1 MEGLRGL
8 TSSPSTGFFERRRRL
23 SASFWRRATR
33 FSRRLSSATS
43 APTVSRT
50 VLACVSMAL
59 TSSWTD
65 ATGASAASTGAAV
78 TPAGATTGATTGAD
92 VAATTGAFAAG
103 AFFAFAATTGA
114 TGATVTAATT
124 TVSSDFLETFFVTL
138 TGVELII
145 LDAVEVFMAGIR
157 TYSRPRIQFWVK
169 VFKPHLSFF
178 DNSDFFIFLV
188 MVATKF

>member
-1 MEGLRGL
+1 
-8 TSSPSTGFFERRRRL
+8 
-23 SASFWRRATR
+23 
-33 FSRRLSSATS
+33 
-43 APTVSRT
+43 
-50 VLACVSMAL
+50 MAL

-78 TPAGATTGATTGAD
+78 TPAGATTGADVAATTGAD

-103 AFFAFAATTGA
+103 AFFAFAATGA
-114 TGATVTAATT
+114 AGATVTAATT
-124 TVSSDFLETFFVTL
+124 TVSSDFLETFFITL

-157 TYSRPRIQFWVK
+157 TYSRHRIQFWVK
-169 VFKPHLSFF
+169 VFKPPLSFF
-178 DNSDFFIFLV
+178 DNSDIFYFLV